1 MKPNSVYAYP
11 DHPAEIRSRLRQIA
25 PRLVNLRDRFR
36 ISQARASEIAGV
48 SLRQYQAYEYG
59 DTLPPL
65 TVLLALAECYGVSLD
80 YLVGRT
86 DNPCMA

>member
-1 MKPNSVYAYP
+1 MKSHPVYA
-11 DHPAEIRSRLRQIA
+11 HPEHLRSRLRPIA
-25 PRLVNLRDRFR
+25 ARLVNLRDRFR
-36 ISQARASEIAGV
+36 MSQACASEIAGV

-65 TVLLALAECYGVSLD
+65 TVLLALAEWYGVSLD

-86 DNPCMA
+86 ENPCMA